1 MNNESVLLAS
11 GMLSK
16 IRRLTGM
23 LHASRRG
30 TCGALRGSQLAGKT
44 TVARVV
50 AELLKGIGWLKS
62 GHLVEVDR
70 GQLVA
75 GSAASSAK

>member
-1 MNNESVLLAS
+1 MRHSKKLIFNAS
-11 GMLSK
+11 CVAT
-16 IRRLTGM
+16 RLPWRA
-23 LHASRRG
+23 LRRG
-30 TCGALRGSQLAGKT
+30 QLAGKT

-70 GQLVA
+70 EKLVA
-75 GSAASSAK
+75 RSAASSVK